1 MKVLRLLLAVS
12 ACAIATNVLAATA
25 VADEPTKFEESV
37 AGEQFGCGD
46 TLITI
51 TEGMIVGQ
59 EHVHE
64 LDSGLFR
71 VIFRGHTQGVRATDE
86 AGNEY
91 RIVGSFGGNFTTP
104 NPEQEGEEVGFF
116 RVKLNIIGERGL
128 FGTVDFSE
136 RRKPNGEATVTD
148 RGSCQFVEPDEG

>member
-1 MKVLRLLLAVS
+1 MKVLRLLLALG
-12 ACAIATNVLAATA
+12 ACAIAANVFAATA
-25 VADEPTKFEESV
+25 VADAPTKFEEPV
-37 AGEQFGCGD
+37 AGEQFRCGD

-71 VIFRGHTQGVRATDE
+71 VIFRGRPQGVRATDE
-86 AGNEY
+86 EGNEF

-104 NPEQEGEEVGFF
+104 NPEEEGGEVGFF
-116 RVKLNIIGERGL
+116 RVKLNIIGDRGL
-128 FGTVDFSE
+128 FGTIDFGE
-136 RRKPNGEATVTD
+136 RRKANGAAPVTD
-148 RGSCQFVEPDEG
+148 RGSCQFVEPDEV